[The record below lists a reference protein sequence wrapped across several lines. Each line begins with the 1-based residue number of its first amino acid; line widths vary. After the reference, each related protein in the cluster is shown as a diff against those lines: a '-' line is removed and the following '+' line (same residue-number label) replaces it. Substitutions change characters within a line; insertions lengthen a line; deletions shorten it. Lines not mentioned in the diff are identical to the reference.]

1 MFPDTLTTLII
12 DDALTVRQSLR
23 SILGQLGII
32 RVETSA
38 TIGEARRR
46 LDNGRFDIILCDY
59 HFGSGT
65 TGQEFLE
72 ELRHAGSLP
81 LSTVFFMITAEA
93 SYERVVSVAEIAP
106 DDYLLKPIN
115 FRILEA
121 KIKAI
126 QRNSDLQQKV
136 REQSAVLAEY
146 YERAEEEKRVARHLM
161 EQMVNA
167 DRLADPQLEYWIDPA
182 ESLSGD
188 LIASARTP
196 GQVLYVM
203 LADGIGHGLTAAL
216 NVLPLTQP
224 FYTMTEKGFTLPEI
238 LVEMNRKVRQVLPI
252 GRFVST
258 AIVAIDSVGGT
269 LEIWNGGMP
278 EILLLNRAGDKVAGW
293 KSTHLPIGI
302 LSPEKFTVTCE
313 HYEFAPGDRLFLCS
327 DGLLESHL
335 ADGEQFGIERAL
347 AALQSRA
354 DAPGRIEGLKH
365 ALTDFMQGAS
375 HHDDVSVVLVD
386 CSATSDAASEFV
398 PSERLG
404 IDYDSHLHVCW
415 RFQLVLGPD
424 ELRNCSVV
432 PFVMEFVKQIDFL
445 RNVQSEVFLILSEMF
460 NNALDHGVLE
470 VSSSLKDVR
479 VGMDEYLRQRIERLE
494 NLKSGEVEVDLSLVE
509 VHGRKGLRVRMRD
522 SGKGFDYSG
531 KLDAGEDNTQTHG
544 RGIRLLRNLA
554 ESIQFVGKGNEVIL
568 YFMPPQ

>member
-1 MFPDTLTTLII
+1 MKILIV
-12 DDALTVRQSLR
+12 DDAEIMLLLIQKFVSSLGHQAVTA
-23 SILGQLGII
+23 SNGQMA
-32 RVETSA
+32 VEAYRAERPDLVLMDMMMPVMDGPEAAMRIKAIAGDRWVPIVFVTG
-38 TIGEARRR
+38 IGEENR
-46 LDNGRFDIILCDY
+46 L
-59 HFGSGT
+59 
-65 TGQEFLE
+65 
-72 ELRHAGSLP
+72 
-81 LSTVFFMITAEA
+81 AEA
-93 SYERVVSVAEIAP
+93 IEQGA

-432 PFVMEFVKQIDFL
+432 PFVMEFVKQVEAL
-445 RNVQSEVFLILSEMF
+445 RSCQSEVFLILSELF

-470 VSSSLKDVR
+470 IASALKDVR
-479 VGMDEYLRQRIERLE
+479 VGMDEYLRQRFERLE
-494 NLKSGEVEVDLSLVE
+494 NLAGGEVEIGLELVE
-509 VHGRKGLRVRMRD
+509 APTGRVLRIKVRD
-522 SGKGFDYSG
+522 SGRGFDYTSR
-531 KLDAGEDNTQTHG
+531 LVAADDDSQTHG

-554 ESIQFVGKGNEVIL
+554 TSIQYLGNGNEVVL
-568 YFMPPQ
+568 YYLPKSAGTTA

>member
-1 MFPDTLTTLII
+1 MKILIV
-12 DDALTVRQSLR
+12 DDAEIMLLLIQKFVSSLGHQT
-23 SILGQLGII
+23 LLAANGQLAVDAYKAERPDLVLMDMMMPVMDGPEAAQQIKAI
-32 RVETSA
+32 AGDRWVPIVYITG
-38 TIGEARRR
+38 IGEENR
-46 LDNGRFDIILCDY
+46 L
-59 HFGSGT
+59 
-65 TGQEFLE
+65 
-72 ELRHAGSLP
+72 
-81 LSTVFFMITAEA
+81 AEA
-93 SYERVVSVAEIAP
+93 IEQGA
-106 DDYLLKPIN
+106 DDYLLKPVN

-126 QRNSDLQQKV
+126 QRSIKLQHKV
-136 REQSAVLAEY
+136 REQSAALADY

-167 DRLADPQLEYWIDPA
+167 DRLADPQLQYWIDPA

-188 LIASARTP
+188 LIAAARTP
-196 GQVLYVM
+196 GHVLYVM

-224 FYTMTEKGFTLPEI
+224 FYTMTEKGFSPPEI
-238 LVEMNRKVRQVLPI
+238 LSEMNRKVRQVLPI
-252 GRFVST
+252 GRFVSL
-258 AIVAIDSVGGT
+258 AMVAIDAALGT
-269 LEIWNGGMP
+269 LEVWNGGMP
-278 EILLLNRAGDKVAGW
+278 EIMLLNAKGERVTGW
-293 KSTHLPIGI
+293 KSRCLPVGI
-302 LSPEKFTVTCE
+302 LPPDRFSGATE
-313 HYEFAPGDRLFLCS
+313 YYRFALGDHLVMFS
-327 DGLLESHL
+327 DGLVESHIG
-335 ADGEQFGIERAL
+335 DGEQFGYDRVVRGL
-347 AALQSRA
+347 LP
-354 DAPGRIEGLKH
+354 DAEGNISLDSLKVG
-365 ALTDFMQGAS
+365 LVEFMQGAS
-375 HHDDVSVVLVD
+375 HHDDVSVALISCSTESSSRPVRASALEGGAEAEKRRIDFDAPVMVD
-386 CSATSDAASEFV
+386 
-398 PSERLG
+398 
-404 IDYDSHLHVCW
+404 W
-415 RFQLVLGPD
+415 RFNMVLGPN